1 MDSINY
7 NLMGT
12 VFDIQRFSLHD
23 GPGIR
28 TIVFLKGCPLSC
40 QWCSNPES
48 QSIKPVIMYK
58 EDDCLHC
65 GRCITAC
72 KRGAISPEN
81 KPGLTES
88 CAVDAANV
96 SMHVR
101 QALGAER
108 KDNVDPA
115 GNPGTE
121 KGCHNL
127 QTFRRRHHFIRR

>member
-7 NLMGT
+7 NLTGT

-58 EDDCLHC
+58 EDDWPSLRPLH
-65 GRCITAC
+65 
-72 KRGAISPEN
+72 N
-81 KPGLTES
+81 GLQE
-88 CAVDAANV
+88 
-96 SMHVR
+96 
-101 QALGAER
+101 G
-108 KDNVDPA
+108 
-115 GNPGTE
+115 GNQSG
-121 KGCHNL
+121 K
-127 QTFRRRHHFIRR
+127 